1 MTIMIIMI
9 ILVAII
15 RIDILSFVWGKLACA
30 CWQIPQTGDANCHPQ
45 PIGMCDNLTDVQPTW
60 GFLKTHCDATGRMI
74 YIWVTSEPLN
84 IIFSW
89 SSKTLSMLEQ
99 PFFFFGCLKKF
110 LWPGWHRDPQKV
122 CEYDDT
128 LAIFVGRLLLT
139 GSSLVGLVFVFLC
152 VNGHFMGQEGFPQA
166 CGGHGT
172 IGWNKLSRF
181 SERASLWLWLRLCE
195 HWNIIIF
202 RKSS

>member
-1 MTIMIIMI
+1 MTIAIIMTIMIIII

-15 RIDILSFVWGKLACA
+15 RIDIFTFVSGKLGCA

-60 GFLKTHCDATGRMI
+60 GFLKTHCHATGRMI

-99 PFFFFGCLKKF
+99 PFFFFRMFEEICVTRLTSLFHPSKGLRIWRHLSHLCGAFIAHGLF
-110 LWPGWHRDPQKV
+110 TGRPG
-122 CEYDDT
+122 
-128 LAIFVGRLLLT
+128 
-139 GSSLVGLVFVFLC
+139 
-152 VNGHFMGQEGFPQA
+152 
-166 CGGHGT
+166 
-172 IGWNKLSRF
+172 
-181 SERASLWLWLRLCE
+181 LRLSVRE
-195 HWNIIIF
+195 WPLHGSGGV
-202 RKSS
+202 SSSRRWRS